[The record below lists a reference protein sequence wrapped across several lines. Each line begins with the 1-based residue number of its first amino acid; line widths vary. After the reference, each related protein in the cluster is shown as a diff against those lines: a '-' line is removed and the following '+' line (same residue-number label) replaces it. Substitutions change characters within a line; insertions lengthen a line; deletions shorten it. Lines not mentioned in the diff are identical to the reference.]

1 MEEYLIA
8 VTVASATERCKRER
22 SLYRV
27 PREARLCDVI
37 DDVIDVAKNRCEILG
52 NLVCVNIEVFAED
65 PRHLACSSLELF
77 ATVDVTD
84 GGL

>member
-37 DDVIDVAKNRCEILG
+37 DVAKNRCEIPG
-52 NLVCVNIEVFAED
+52 NLVCTSID
-65 PRHLACSSLELF
+65 ILEAPQQLNTWPDLF
-77 ATVDVTD
+77 AALDVTD